1 MTFCLKSRKWYPRCI
16 FLVNHNTDYVF
27 YSYLCSAKVI
37 AGNAGERPA
46 NGRSNPK
53 CMPPEAIMFCFGQ
66 RGFFNN
72 QPNQSIMKPKLKFAR
87 VRIVWEQGRIPCIEC
102 PFKGLNGWEPVC
114 SICMRGIREDNN
126 YHPIIV
132 ANDR

>member
-1 MTFCLKSRKWYPRCI
+1 MAICLKSRKWYPMCI

-27 YSYLCSAKVI
+27 SSYLCSAKVI
-37 AGNAGERPA
+37 AGNAGERPV

-66 RGFFNN
+66 RGFFYN

-102 PFKGLNGWEPVC
+102 SFKNLNGWERVC
-114 SICMRGIREDNN
+114 SVCMRGFREACD
-126 YHPIIV
+126 YHPVIV
-132 ANDR
+132 AND